1 MSPKT
6 TIILGADGVLSDEA
20 GSVLVH
26 TTAKEATIL
35 LALAGRRGSVLTK
48 DALMTELYQG
58 RDEPAV
64 KIVDVF
70 ICKVRAKLDQL
81 GAKDAIETVWG
92 RGYRWH
98 PDFRLGLP
106 DSNHVSMEVTPELGR
121 RLEDLALATDQTV
134 SQVLLAMVTES
145 IDEHERRA
153 WEW

>member
-1 MSPKT
+1 MAPRT
-6 TIILGADGVLSDEA
+6 TIILGADGVLTDEA
-20 GSVLVH
+20 GENRTHV
-26 TTAKEATIL
+26 TGKEATII
-35 LALAGRRGSVLTK
+35 LAMAGRKGSVMTK

-58 RDEPAV
+58 RDEPQV

-70 ICKVRAKLDQL
+70 ICKVRAKL
-81 GAKDAIETVWG
+81 AKVGGDGAIETVWG

-98 PDFRLGLP
+98 PDFRLALP